1 MQGDFFDRWWGRR
14 DLNPRPIGYE
24 PTALTTELQPHSQ
37 SDDTGF
43 ALRGSSGIIH
53 AMSTEALATRGGS
66 FFSGSPVRIFSAED
80 FTGDDALMIRTAE
93 DFSRKEVLTIQ
104 ERLDTQEDGLMR
116 GLMTKAGELGFCGP
130 DTSEKYGG
138 LGLPKNLS
146 ARMLEMLSLNAS
158 FSVTIGVS
166 SGISQVGLNLFGN
179 EAQKRKYL
187 PKLATGEHIGAYALS
202 EPNSGSDALSLTTRA
217 DEKGDKYILNGT
229 KMWISNAKWADQFL
243 VMAKV
248 GGEKITAFI
257 VERDFPGVSI
267 AREERK
273 MGLKGSST
281 ARVLL
286 ENAEVPAENILHEIG
301 QGHKVALNALNLG
314 RFKLSAMSIG
324 PAREAIRV
332 AAEYAQDRRQFGV
345 PISTFGLIEK
355 KFADMAAWFYA
366 AESMIYRAGADID
379 SAFLSLGGSPEG
391 NRLAAE
397 EFAVECSACK
407 VLATELEARIVD
419 EALQVYG
426 GYGFTEEFPVARIYR
441 DARIS
446 RIYEGTNEINRIFMA
461 DRHVRRATEGK
472 TSLAARTD
480 SFISD
485 LCGKAFAAFVET
497 YGTDGFGKKVAQI
510 HLGALSDLLALNYA
524 EQSCRLRAKQTGGIN
539 GQLAA
544 HFTNW
549 ANVEAARAYQ
559 IAIGESVTL
568 PEWTKVEVAGI
579 AAAVY
584 DRKTPIV
591 TG

>member
-1 MQGDFFDRWWGRR
+1 MSADALLNRGGDFFSASPD
-14 DLNPRPIGYE
+14 
-24 PTALTTELQPHSQ
+24 
-37 SDDTGF
+37 
-43 ALRGSSGIIH
+43 GIF
-53 AMSTEALATRGGS
+53 T
-66 FFSGSPVRIFSAED
+66 AED

-93 DFSRKEVLTIQ
+93 DFSRKEVLPIQ
-104 ERLDTQEDGLMR
+104 DRLDAQEDGLMR
-116 GLMTKAGELGFCGP
+116 ELMTKAGALGFCGP
-130 DTSEKYGG
+130 DTSEQFGG

-146 ARMLEMLSLNAS
+146 ARMLEMLSFNAS

-179 EAQKRKYL
+179 ESQKAKYL
-187 PKLATGEHIGAYALS
+187 PRLASGEHIGAYALS

-217 DEKGDKYILNGT
+217 DEKDGKYILNGT

-248 GGEKITAFI
+248 GGDQITAFI

-267 AREERK
+267 AREEHK

-281 ARVLL
+281 ARMILDH
-286 ENAEVPAENILHEIG
+286 AEVPTENVLHDIG

-332 AAEYAQDRRQFGV
+332 SAEYAQDRRQFGV
-345 PISTFGLIEK
+345 PIASFGLIEM

-379 SAFLSLGGSPEG
+379 GAFAVLGGTPEG

-407 VLATELEARIVD
+407 VMATELEARIVD

-426 GYGFTEEFPVARIYR
+426 GYGFTEEFPIARIYR

-446 RIYEGTNEINRIFMA
+446 RIYEGTNEINRVFMA
-461 DRHVRRATEGK
+461 DRHIRRAAEGK
-472 TSLAARTD
+472 TSLEPRTD
-480 SFISD
+480 SFVSE
-485 LCGKAFAAFVET
+485 LCGKAFSAFLEAYGVE
-497 YGTDGFGKKVAQI
+497 GFAKEVAQV
-510 HLGALSDLLALNYA
+510 HLGALSDLLTLNYA
-524 EQSCRLRAKQTGGIN
+524 EQSCRLRAKKTGGIN
-539 GQLAA
+539 SALSD

-549 ANVEAARAYQ
+549 ANSQAAIAYQ
-559 IAIGESVTL
+559 KAIGESVQL
-568 PEWTKVEVAGI
+568 PEWKKVDISSLAQ
-579 AAAVY
+579 AVY
-584 DRKTPIV
+584 ERRS
-591 TG
+591 